1 MIYQMICLQDKVK
14 LDFCICARIKFKYIY
29 NLLSFNQYLPSW
41 GFGVLGFWGSKALWT
56 MLKETAILRPALWAP
71 KYLGG
76 RILFRLRFRLKTFV
90 FWRKKYEAKSCFSF
104 SQLGWDQIWQCFED
118 LLSKAD
124 KLFQFSFGSGD
135 IPIVGYLTL
144 LVTQGNN
151 DHIDIIHYKLDE
163 NEFC

>member
-1 MIYQMICLQDKVK
+1 MV
-14 LDFCICARIKFKYIY
+14 
-29 NLLSFNQYLPSW
+29 
-41 GFGVLGFWGSKALWT
+41 SKALWT

-90 FWRKKYEAKSCFSF
+90 FWRKKYEAKSFFSF

-124 KLFQFSFGSGD
+124 KLFQFSFGSWD
-135 IPIVGYLTL
+135 IPIVGYLTLL

-151 DHIDIIHYKLDE
+151 DHIDIIHYKLDK
-163 NEFC
+163 NEFSKSACSSVFSQNVVQ

>member
-1 MIYQMICLQDKVK
+1 
-14 LDFCICARIKFKYIY
+14 
-29 NLLSFNQYLPSW
+29 
-41 GFGVLGFWGSKALWT
+41 
-56 MLKETAILRPALWAP
+56 MLKDTAILRPALWAP

-76 RILFRLRFRLKTFV
+76 RILFRLRFKLKTFV
-90 FWRKKYEAKSCFSF
+90 FLEEKVRGQKFFWF
-104 SQLGWDQIWQCFED
+104 SQLGWDQIWQCFKD

-124 KLFQFSFGSGD
+124 KLFQFSFGSWD

>member
-1 MIYQMICLQDKVK
+1 MFFGGKSTRPKV
-14 LDFCICARIKFKYIY
+14 
-29 NLLSFNQYLPSW
+29 
-41 GFGVLGFWGSKALWT
+41 
-56 MLKETAILRPALWAP
+56 
-71 KYLGG
+71 
-76 RILFRLRFRLKTFV
+76 
-90 FWRKKYEAKSCFSF
+90 FSF

-118 LLSKAD
+118 LLSKAE

-163 NEFC
+163 NEFCISACSSVFSQNVVNDGQSIYI